1 MVVAEVEAVGAAAAG
16 DAAHLGVVAALVR
29 DGALEAD
36 AEGAVGRGEDPA
48 VGDERPA
55 AECPICKSAETLR

>member
-1 MVVAEVEAVGAAAAG
+1 MVVAEEVAVGAAAAG
-16 DAAHLGVVAALVR
+16 DAAHPGVVAALVR

-36 AEGAVGRGEDPA
+36 AEGAVGRRQDPA

>member
-1 MVVAEVEAVGAAAAG
+1 MAVAEEVAVGAAAAG

-36 AEGAVGRGEDPA
+36 AEGAVGRSQDPA

-55 AECPICKSAETLR
+55 AECPICKSVETLR